1 MILILF
7 WLIQSIMNWLLRIL
21 FVRSLFFVVSK
32 YENVRAGIH
41 SLGLPID
48 SRLIF
53 RFFLFAPLVVLRC
66 SVACSL
72 CSCILYRLVSLAH
85 RLPAW
90 LDPRASWPDWLPLF
104 VRRIFGRKQ
113 VCHVSTRAFVVCCKD
128 RGLPCQGWRHAYH
141 QRGDRSWVKPR
152 NVESGFFLSF
162 CHL

>member
-1 MILILF
+1 MAFFALIVENAMDF
-7 WLIQSIMNWLLRIL
+7 FSICCDIDFVLIDLKYHELAVED
-21 FVRSLFFVVSK
+21 FVRAVTFFVVSK

-90 LDPRASWPDWLPLF
+90 LDPRASWPD
-104 VRRIFGRKQ
+104 
-113 VCHVSTRAFVVCCKD
+113 
-128 RGLPCQGWRHAYH
+128 
-141 QRGDRSWVKPR
+141 
-152 NVESGFFLSF
+152 
-162 CHL
+162 